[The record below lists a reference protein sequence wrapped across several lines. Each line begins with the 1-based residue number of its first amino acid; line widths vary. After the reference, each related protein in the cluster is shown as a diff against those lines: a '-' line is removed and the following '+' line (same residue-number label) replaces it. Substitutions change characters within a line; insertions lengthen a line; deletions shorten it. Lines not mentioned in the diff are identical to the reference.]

1 MMTLVFKRMKHSNI
15 TYNANTR
22 VSLIDNSL
30 IKALEI
36 AKNRKLKLAKIKE
49 AEKEKEKEKEKVI
62 EMSES
67 HNVTPYVKKLS
78 SSYSLILSNNNIVV

>member
-1 MMTLVFKRMKHSNI
+1 MSLVFKRMKHSNI

-30 IKALEI
+30 MKALEI

-49 AEKEKEKEKEKVI
+49 TEKEKEKEIEKVI

-67 HNVTPYVKKLS
+67 HNVTPYVKKLN
-78 SSYSLILSNNNIVV
+78 SSYSLILSNNNIVL

>member
-1 MMTLVFKRMKHSNI
+1 MISLLFKRMKHSNI

-22 VSLIDNSL
+22 VTLIDNSL

-36 AKNRKLKLAKIKE
+36 ANNRKLKLAKIRDTT
-49 AEKEKEKEKEKVI
+49 KVI

-67 HNVTPYVKKLS
+67 HDIKPHIKTTDTIH
-78 SSYSLILSNNNIVV
+78 SYARKNL